1 MDMNE
6 QTTKD
11 KSAIIAGLFLGN
23 LTLIPGIGFLIL
35 VVWFLK
41 GDDNKTDLERH
52 HLLVAMYGTL
62 SALFLLV
69 VLPLVAILATEI
81 HESMVMAMISYFI
94 LTHALIIL
102 FATYALSKALNQDY
116 LHKQFGTKSS

>member
-1 MDMNE
+1 MTNQQD
-6 QTTKD
+6 KD
-11 KSAIIAGLFLGN
+11 KSAVIAGLFLGN

-41 GDDNKTDLERH
+41 NDDKKTDLERH

-62 SALFLLV
+62 GALFLLV
-69 VLPLVAILATEI
+69 VLPLIGILAAQI
-81 HESMVMAMISYFI
+81 HETMVMAMLIYFI
-94 LTHALIIL
+94 LMHALIIL

-116 LHKQFGTKSS
+116 LHPRFTPKNR

>member
-1 MDMNE
+1 MTNQQD
-6 QTTKD
+6 KD
-11 KSAIIAGLFLGN
+11 KSAVIAGLFLGN

-41 GDDNKTDLERH
+41 NDDKKTDLEKH

-62 SALFLLV
+62 GALFLLV
-69 VLPLVAILATEI
+69 VLPLIGILAAQI
-81 HESMVMAMISYFI
+81 HETMVMAMLIYFI
-94 LTHALIIL
+94 LMHALIIL

-116 LHKQFGTKSS
+116 LHPRFTPKNR